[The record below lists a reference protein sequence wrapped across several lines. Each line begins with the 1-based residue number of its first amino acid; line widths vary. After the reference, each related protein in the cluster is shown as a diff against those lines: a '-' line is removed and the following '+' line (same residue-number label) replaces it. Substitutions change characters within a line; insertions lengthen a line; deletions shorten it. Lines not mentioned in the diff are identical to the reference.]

1 MIKIAIVHFSVPPV
15 IGGVETIIEAH
26 TRCFLNNGFDVK
38 IIAGNKD
45 KIGDAQSIEI
55 KELSCLGEKAE
66 KIRDEIDR
74 GVISDSFYTLK
85 DKIKTKLLD
94 TISDREII
102 IIHNILSVHFNF
114 PAVAAIHEIIGRA
127 DTQVCPYKF
136 IFWCHDITLID
147 PNYKTGDSKDFPWS
161 LLVSPLNIK
170 YIAISR
176 LRQRELSELLHIP
189 KKSISVIPDGIDE
202 VSFLSLNSNIV
213 FIVNKYNLLDA
224 DIVMLFPSRIIRR
237 KNFELGIKVVSELKK
252 LGKKAFF
259 LITGPPDPHNIISVE
274 YYKELIALVQ
284 ELNVTQNIIFLYDE
298 GIKVDDEDLKNLYSI
313 SDILLVSSKREG
325 FGIPLLEAGIMKTPV
340 FSLKME
346 PLTEVGAEDIN
357 YYISE
362 NPKDIAEAVIKFIS
376 TNKTARMF
384 RKVLRDY
391 TWNNIFEKKIKPLFC
406 S

>member
-1 MIKIAIVHFSVPPV
+1 MKKIAIVHFSVPPV

-38 IIAGNKD
+38 IIAGNKG

-74 GVISDSFYTLK
+74 GLISDSFYTLK
-85 DKIKTKLLD
+85 DKIKTELLD
-94 TISDREII
+94 AIFDRDTI

-114 PAVAAIHEIIGRA
+114 PAVFAIHEIIKSF
-127 DTQVCPYKF
+127 PKKF
-136 IFWCHDITLID
+136 IFWCHDITLND
-147 PNYKTGDSKDFPWS
+147 PNYETGNPKEFPWS
-161 LLVSPLNIK
+161 LLITPLNIK
-170 YIAISR
+170 YVTISR

-213 FIVNKYNLLDA
+213 SIVNKYNLLDA
-224 DIVMLFPSRIIRR
+224 DIIILFPSRIIRR
-237 KNFELGIKVVSELKK
+237 KNFELGIKVVSELEK

-259 LITGPPDPHNIISVE
+259 LITGPPDPHNIISME
-274 YYKELIALVQ
+274 YYKELIALAQ

-325 FGIPLLEAGIMKTPV
+325 FGIPLLEAGIMKMPI

-357 YYISE
+357 YISE
-362 NPKDIAEAVIKFIS
+362 NPKDIAERIIKFIS
-376 TNKTARMF
+376 SNKSARMF

>member
-1 MIKIAIVHFSVPPV
+1 MKKIAIVHFSIPPV

-38 IIAGNKD
+38 IIAGNKG

-55 KELSCLGEKAE
+55 KELSCLGGKAE

-74 GVISDSFYTLK
+74 GVISDSFCTLK
-85 DKIKTKLLD
+85 NKIKTELLD
-94 TISDREII
+94 AISDRDTI

-114 PAVAAIHEIIGRA
+114 PAVFAIHEIIKSF
-127 DTQVCPYKF
+127 PKKF
-136 IFWCHDITLID
+136 IFWCHDITLND
-147 PNYKTGDSKDFPWS
+147 PNYKTGNPKDFPWS

-170 YIAISR
+170 YVTISR

-213 FIVNKYNLLDA
+213 AIVNKYNLLDA
-224 DIVMLFPSRIIRR
+224 DIVILFPSRIIRR
-237 KNFELGIKVVSELKK
+237 KNFELGIKVVSELKQR
-252 LGKKAFF
+252 GKKVYF

-274 YYKELIALVQ
+274 YYKELIALAQ

-325 FGIPLLEAGIMKTPV
+325 FGIPLLEAGIMKMPI
-340 FSLKME
+340 FSLKMG

-357 YYISE
+357 YISE
-362 NPKDIAEAVIKFIS
+362 NPKDIAERIIKFIS
-376 TNKTARMF
+376 SNKSARMF